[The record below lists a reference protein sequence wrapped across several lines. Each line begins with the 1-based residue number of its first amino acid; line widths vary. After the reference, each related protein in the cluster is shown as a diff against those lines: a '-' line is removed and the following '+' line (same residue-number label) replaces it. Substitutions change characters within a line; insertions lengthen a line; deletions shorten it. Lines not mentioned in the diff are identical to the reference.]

1 MASLIWLGN
10 LFGSQERIKAHD
22 VFSGYPESLSSYY
35 NLDEDIHR
43 DGNSLSAIIAKGNVI
58 EGVEAKT

>member
-10 LFGSQERIKAHD
+10 LFGIQHCVKAHAED
-22 VFSGYPESLSSYY
+22 SGYPESLSSYY
-35 NLDEDIHR
+35 NLDEDISR
-43 DGNSLSAIIAKGNVI
+43 NGRISAIIAKGNII